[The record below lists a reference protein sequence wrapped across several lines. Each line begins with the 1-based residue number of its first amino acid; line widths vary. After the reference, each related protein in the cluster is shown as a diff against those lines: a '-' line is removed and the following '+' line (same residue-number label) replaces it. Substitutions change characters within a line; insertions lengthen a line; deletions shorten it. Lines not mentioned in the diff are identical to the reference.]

1 MKQLALFLITLP
13 SMLLLATVLFAA
25 PKPDTVV
32 NKLEPCECGN
42 VKNIHRFG
50 NIYLAGQPQADD
62 FRIAHEMGIKSVLS
76 IREQSELDWDEKKV
90 VEDLGMKYFHVPFR
104 GPEKLTDNVFAKTR
118 KLFTDKSKHPIMVHC
133 GSANRVGAVWLAH
146 RVLDGGITKE
156 AALAE
161 AKKVGLR
168 TPGYID
174 KVHDYIERMQKKK
187 D

>member
-1 MKQLALFLITLP
+1 MKELAVLLITFL
-13 SMLLLATVLFAA
+13 SMFLLAAVVCAA

-42 VKNIHRFG
+42 VKNIHRYG
-50 NIYLAGQPQADD
+50 NIYLAGQPQPDD
-62 FRIAHEMGIKSVLS
+62 FRIAHEMGIKSILS

-90 VEDLGMKYFHVPFR
+90 VEDLGMNYFHIPFR
-104 GPEKLTDNVFAKTR
+104 GPKKLTDDVFAKTR
-118 KLFTDKSKHPIMVHC
+118 KLFTDKAKQPIMVHC

-146 RVLDGGITKE
+146 RVLDDGITEE

-168 TPGYID
+168 TPGYLD
-174 KVHDYIERMQKKK
+174 KAHDYIKRMQKKK
-187 D
+187 

>member
-1 MKQLALFLITLP
+1 MKQLTLFLITLP
-13 SMLLLATVLFAA
+13 SALLLATVLCAA
-25 PKPDTVV
+25 QKPDTVV
-32 NKLEPCECGN
+32 NKLEPSKCGN
-42 VKNIHRFG
+42 VGNLHRFG
-50 NIYLAGQPQADD
+50 KIYLAGQPQADD

-90 VEDLGMKYFHVPFR
+90 VEDLGMQYFHVPFR
-104 GPEKLTDNVFAKTR
+104 GPKKLTDDVFAKTR
-118 KLFTDKSKHPIMVHC
+118 KLFSDKAKHPIMVHC

-146 RVLDGGITKE
+146 RVLDDALTEE

-168 TPGYID
+168 TPGYLD
-174 KVHDYIERMQKKK
+174 KVHDYIKRMQKKK